1 MDEVRLHLFLD
12 QLNLLSTL
20 SQDEKVAEAVP
31 EFRLCFGY
39 FTTLSL
45 FLLKSIQMLKMA
57 IEIHSVLFQLHRKL

>member
-20 SQDEKVAEAVP
+20 SQDVRVAEAIP

-45 FLLKSIQMLKMA
+45 FLSMSIQL
-57 IEIHSVLFQLHRKL
+57 L